1 MPQNYYRLGR
11 YRVQESRAA
20 DGALLGMDNGQIEY
34 IPGRLTITEPDG
46 WDDLVLPAAAVN
58 PSGLTSPPAWDS
70 TESAWKFADNAN
82 KRIDFVWQMPHRWKE
97 GTSVKF
103 HIHYFLSGSGGGN
116 TYWKLNYRVWNIN
129 GAKPSWSGT
138 EYITL
143 ATPGSTNHVF
153 GAIKTITMSG
163 KTISCIVQAQLTRE
177 GGSGSD
183 TYSGDVYLLSA
194 DLHYQSDVMT
204 GSAAEAT
211 K

>member
-11 YRVQESRAA
+11 YRVQESQAA

-34 IPGRLTITEPDG
+34 IPGGGSSIVVDG
-46 WDDLVLPAAAVN
+46 WDDLVQPAAAVN

-70 TESAWKFADNAN
+70 TESAWKFVNGSS
-82 KRIDFVWQMPHRWKE
+82 KRIDFVWQMPHRWKQE
-97 GTSVKF
+97 SSVKF
-103 HIHYFLSGSGGGN
+103 HIHYFTSDNGSAN

-129 GAKPSWSGT
+129 GTKPSWSGT

-143 ATPGSTNHVF
+143 ATPGSTNHVL
-153 GAIKTITMSG
+153 GDIKTITMSG
-163 KTISCIVQAQLTRE
+163 KTISCVVQAQLTRE

-183 TYSGDVYLLSA
+183 TYSGDVFLLSA
-194 DLHYQSDVMT
+194 DLHYQSDTTT
-204 GSAAEAT
+204 GSSAESS